1 MTSSSANPLSTLDRA
16 FHDYFKTTGIDLT
29 SHPSVNKFQNCR
41 SPDDVVQQLPER
53 ETASESD
60 RGKYRDLIDRLLPV
74 VQIICGFSGV
84 VDGVADL
91 VSSDFSYLIIS
102 KFSPQV
108 PLQLSK
114 AILVAIDVLLSV
126 RMASLLS
133 FWSYMTPIHVR
144 RLLILL
150 QVMIHYSIS
159 SNASRISSHTSVF
172 IPRKYRCPLR
182 CQV

>member
-29 SHPSVNKFQNCR
+29 SHPSVNKFQNCC

-60 RGKYRDLIDRLLPV
+60 RDKYRDLIDRLLPV
-74 VQIICGFSGV
+74 IQIICGFSGV
-84 VDGVADL
+84 VDRVADL

-114 AILVAIDVLLSV
+114 AIFVAIDVLLSV

-150 QVMIHYSIS
+150 QVMTHCSTS